1 MTQEQFLT
9 DMISEGWV
17 KVKASELRKLL
28 QNYQEREDLLNQQ
41 AHTMQ
46 ELSDIVAYW
55 KNKYENLKWSLDNN
69 LVQVDIKV

>member
-9 DMISEGWV
+9 DMVDEGWV
-17 KVKASELRKLL
+17 KVKAKELRKLL

-46 ELSDIVAYW
+46 DLSDMVTYW

>member
-1 MTQEQFLT
+1 MTQEQFLS
-9 DMISEGWV
+9 DMIDKGWV
-17 KVKASELRKLL
+17 KVKANELRKLL
-28 QNYQEREDLLNQQ
+28 QSHQEREDLLNQQ

-46 ELSDIVAYW
+46 DLSDMATYW